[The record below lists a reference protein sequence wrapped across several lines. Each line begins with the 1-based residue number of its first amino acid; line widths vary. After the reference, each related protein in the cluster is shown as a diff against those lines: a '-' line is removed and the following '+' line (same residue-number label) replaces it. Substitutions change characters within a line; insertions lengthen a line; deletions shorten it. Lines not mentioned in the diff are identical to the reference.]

1 MSDAQR
7 PDEPSPEPPQ
17 ESAAP
22 PDPQAP
28 PPAPEPPPEPAAAS
42 PESPPSSDSPPPG
55 PPPSPWTAPPAE
67 QAPYAAPPP
76 GGYPPAQP
84 PAGYQQPPPPPPGY
98 PQQGAPPPGGYP
110 QQGYPQ
116 QGYPQGGYAP
126 PPGTYGAAPPPAAY
140 ENPERWGPLA
150 HWGLRVGA
158 SLIDSLVAL
167 LGLVFLFV
175 GIPFLVAGI
184 PDRAYDPIIDDYVN
198 VGEPNS
204 GLIALGVTLMVIG
217 LVAEIAIQLWNRVF
231 RHGRT
236 GQSVGKSVF
245 NLMLIDERTGQPI
258 GALMAFLREIL
269 HVLDGILYIGY
280 LWPLWDPKRQTFAD
294 KIVNTV
300 VIKVP
305 PR

>member
-7 PDEPSPEPPQ
+7 PDEPNPEPPQ

-28 PPAPEPPPEPAAAS
+28 PPAPEPPPES
-42 PESPPSSDSPPPG
+42 

-76 GGYPPAQP
+76 G
-84 PAGYQQPPPPPPGY
+84 
-98 PQQGAPPPGGYP
+98 
-110 QQGYPQ
+110 
-116 QGYPQGGYAP
+116 GYPQGGYAP

-184 PDRAYDPIIDDYVN
+184 PDREYDPIIDDYVN